1 MKTEN
6 IIHEITTLPPEIQQ
20 QVFDF
25 VVFLK
30 NRHLPSQSL
39 FKVDQIKKQIKL
51 RDEPFIGMWQN
62 REDIQDSTQWVRKLR
77 QQEWK

>member
-6 IIHEITTLPPEIQQ
+6 IIHEIKTLPLEIQQ

-25 VVFLK
+25 VAFLK

-39 FKVDQIKKQIKL
+39 FKVNQIKKQIKL
-51 RDEPFIGMWQN
+51 LDEPFIGMWQN